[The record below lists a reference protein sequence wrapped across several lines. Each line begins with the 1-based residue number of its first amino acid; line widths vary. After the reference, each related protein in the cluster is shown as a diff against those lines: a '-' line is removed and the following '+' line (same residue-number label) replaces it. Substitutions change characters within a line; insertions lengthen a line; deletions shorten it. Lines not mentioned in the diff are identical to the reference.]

1 VQDLQPNW
9 FADAE
14 EGLSRPR
21 EVAMERKVRVNLAN
35 ARELLELGG
44 IDEAEVEKIVR
55 FRREHGPITDG
66 QQLSTVLGGRRMT
79 AEILD
84 RVDFSPSEST
94 APEAPG
100 A

>member
-1 VQDLQPNW
+1 MQDLQSDW

-14 EGLSRPR
+14 EGPPRPR
-21 EVAMERKVRVNLAN
+21 EVTMERKVRVNLAN
-35 ARELLELGG
+35 SRELLELSG

-55 FRREHGPITDG
+55 FRAEHGPITDG
-66 QQLSTVLGGRRMT
+66 QQLSTILGGRRMT
-79 AEILD
+79 TEILD